1 MLSINKKNVYFILLT
16 IFVVGIA
23 FQIVIYKVALC
34 ALFLHWIFTTKFQ
47 TVIQSIS
54 SNSFF
59 LAFIIFYI
67 LYAVSFF
74 WSENQSFAIADLVL
88 KIPILILP
96 LIMLSNK
103 PLSIK
108 EINKLL
114 MVFALSVISLNCYC
128 FFDAFFN
135 YLNTRNINEFFY
147 GSLTVNMHTAYQAT
161 FTSFSIFILVYIYL
175 NKEYSHNWIF
185 LFLIV
190 MQFFFLFLLSSRMQM
205 LCMSV
210 VTPIFL
216 IFHYY
221 LKKKIYLG
229 FSYTILAFMVSYFLV
244 STPSVLNTRYK
255 QTVSHISSIGNDSQN
270 SDPRKFIWKKAI
282 DVIKYNWLFGVGV
295 GDAKDILVSSY
306 SKEFSKPITDHTVDS
321 TINFLKA
328 NNKHLNTQAKKL
340 TLDHIKLKKE
350 SENILI
356 QQINKY
362 RYFAKK
368 KYNFHNQ
375 YLQTFATVGFFGLI
389 ILIYLLSHL
398 VVISIIKQDYIVLA
412 FLFLIVMSFFTESML
427 ERQAGVVFFTFFYL
441 LLAMRFSLN
450 KPA

>member
-1 MLSINKKNVYFILLT
+1 M
-16 IFVVGIA
+16 IFVIGIG

-34 ALFLHWIFTTKFQ
+34 ALFLNWIFTTKFKK
-47 TVIQSIS
+47 VIQSIS

-67 LYAVSFF
+67 LYALSFF

-96 LIMLSNK
+96 LIMLSHE

-114 MVFALSVISLNCYC
+114 LAFSLSVIVLNCYC
-128 FFDAFFN
+128 FFDALFN

-185 LFLIV
+185 SFLIAL
-190 MQFFFLFLLSSRMQM
+190 QFLFLFLLSSRMQM
-205 LCMSV
+205 LCLSV

-221 LKKKIYLG
+221 LKQKIYLG
-229 FSYTILAFMVSYFLV
+229 FSYTILAFVVSYFLV
-244 STPSVLNTRYK
+244 STPSVLNNRYK

-282 DVIKYNWLFGVGV
+282 DIIKYNWLFGVGV
-295 GDAKDILVSSY
+295 GDAKDVLVSSY
-306 SKEFSKPITDHTVDS
+306 SKESSKPITDHAVDS
-321 TINFLKA
+321 TINILKA
-328 NNKHLNTQAKKL
+328 NSKNLNTQVKKL
-340 TLDHIKLKKE
+340 TSDHTKLKKE

-362 RYFAKK
+362 QYFAKK

-375 YLQTFATVGFFGLI
+375 YLQTFATVGCFGLI

-398 VVISIIKQDYIVLA
+398 FIVSIIKKDFIVSA
-412 FLFLIVMSFFTESML
+412 FLFLIAMSFLTESML

-441 LLAMRFSLN
+441 LLVMRFSLN

>member
-1 MLSINKKNVYFILLT
+1 M
-16 IFVVGIA
+16 IFVIGIG

-34 ALFLHWIFTTKFQ
+34 ALFLNWIFTTKFKK
-47 TVIQSIS
+47 VIQSIS

-67 LYAVSFF
+67 LYALSFF

-96 LIMLSNK
+96 LIMLSHE

-114 MVFALSVISLNCYC
+114 LAFSLSVIVLNCYC
-128 FFDAFFN
+128 FFDALFN
-135 YLNTRNINEFFY
+135 YLNTRSINEFFY

-190 MQFFFLFLLSSRMQM
+190 LQFLFLFLLSSRMQM
-205 LCMSV
+205 LCLSV

-221 LKKKIYLG
+221 LKQKIYLG
-229 FSYTILAFMVSYFLV
+229 FSYTILAFVVSYFLV
-244 STPSVLNTRYK
+244 STPSVLNNRYK

-282 DVIKYNWLFGVGV
+282 DIIKYNWLFGVGV
-295 GDAKDILVSSY
+295 GDAKDVLVSSY
-306 SKEFSKPITDHTVDS
+306 SKEFSKPITDHKVDS
-321 TINFLKA
+321 IINILKA
-328 NNKHLNTQAKKL
+328 NSKNLNTQVKKL
-340 TLDHIKLKKE
+340 TSDHTKLKKE

-362 RYFAKK
+362 KYFAKK
-368 KYNFHNQ
+368 QYNFHNQ

-398 VVISIIKQDYIVLA
+398 FIVSIIKQDYIVAA
-412 FLFLIVMSFFTESML
+412 FLFLIALSFLTESML

-441 LLAMRFSLN
+441 LLVMRFSLN
-450 KPA
+450 KLA

>member
-1 MLSINKKNVYFILLT
+1 M
-16 IFVVGIA
+16 IFVIGIG

-34 ALFLHWIFTTKFQ
+34 ALFLNWIFTTKFKK
-47 TVIQSIS
+47 VIQSIS

-67 LYAVSFF
+67 LYALSFF

-96 LIMLSNK
+96 LIMLSHE

-114 MVFALSVISLNCYC
+114 LAFSLSVIVLNCYC
-128 FFDAFFN
+128 FFDALFN
-135 YLNTRNINEFFY
+135 YLNTRSINEFFY

-190 MQFFFLFLLSSRMQM
+190 LQFLFLFLLSSRMQM
-205 LCMSV
+205 LCLSV

-221 LKKKIYLG
+221 LKQKIYLG
-229 FSYTILAFMVSYFLV
+229 FSYTILAFVVSYFLV
-244 STPSVLNTRYK
+244 STPSVLNNRYE

-282 DVIKYNWLFGVGV
+282 DIIKYNWLFGVGV
-295 GDAKDILVSSY
+295 GDAKDVLVSSY
-306 SKEFSKPITDHTVDS
+306 SKEFSKPITDHKVDS
-321 TINFLKA
+321 IINILKA
-328 NNKHLNTQAKKL
+328 NSKNLNTQVKKL
-340 TLDHIKLKKE
+340 TSDHTKLKKE

-362 RYFAKK
+362 KYFAKK
-368 KYNFHNQ
+368 QYNFHNQ

-398 VVISIIKQDYIVLA
+398 FIVSIIKQDYIVAA
-412 FLFLIVMSFFTESML
+412 FLFLIALSFLTESML

-441 LLAMRFSLN
+441 LLVMRFSLN
-450 KPA
+450 KLA

>member
-1 MLSINKKNVYFILLT
+1 M
-16 IFVVGIA
+16 IFVIGIG
-23 FQIVIYKVALC
+23 FQIVIYKVALY
-34 ALFLHWIFTTKFQ
+34 ALFLNWIFTTKFKK
-47 TVIQSIS
+47 VIQSIS

-67 LYAVSFF
+67 LYALSFF

-96 LIMLSNK
+96 LIMLSHE

-114 MVFALSVISLNCYC
+114 LAFSLSVIVLNCYC
-128 FFDAFFN
+128 FFDALFN

-147 GSLTVNMHTAYQAT
+147 SSLTVNMHTAYQAT

-185 LFLIV
+185 SFLIAL
-190 MQFFFLFLLSSRMQM
+190 QFLFLFLLSSRMQM
-205 LCMSV
+205 LCLSV

-221 LKKKIYLG
+221 LKQKIYLG
-229 FSYTILAFMVSYFLV
+229 FSYTILAFVVSYFLV
-244 STPSVLNTRYK
+244 STPSVLNNRYK

-295 GDAKDILVSSY
+295 GDAKDVLVSSY
-306 SKEFSKPITDHTVDS
+306 SKESSKPITDHAVDS
-321 TINFLKA
+321 TINILKA
-328 NNKHLNTQAKKL
+328 NSKYLNTQVKKL
-340 TLDHIKLKKE
+340 TSDHTKLKKE

-362 RYFAKK
+362 KYFAKK
-368 KYNFHNQ
+368 QYNFHNQ

-398 VVISIIKQDYIVLA
+398 FIVSIIKKDFIVSA
-412 FLFLIVMSFFTESML
+412 FLFLIAMSFLTESML

-441 LLAMRFSLN
+441 LLVMRFSLN

>member
-1 MLSINKKNVYFILLT
+1 
-16 IFVVGIA
+16 
-23 FQIVIYKVALC
+23 
-34 ALFLHWIFTTKFQ
+34 
-47 TVIQSIS
+47 
-54 SNSFF
+54 
-59 LAFIIFYI
+59 
-67 LYAVSFF
+67 
-74 WSENQSFAIADLVL
+74 
-88 KIPILILP
+88 
-96 LIMLSNK
+96 
-103 PLSIK
+103 
-108 EINKLL
+108 
-114 MVFALSVISLNCYC
+114 
-128 FFDAFFN
+128 
-135 YLNTRNINEFFY
+135 
-147 GSLTVNMHTAYQAT
+147 
-161 FTSFSIFILVYIYL
+161 
-175 NKEYSHNWIF
+175 
-185 LFLIV
+185 
-190 MQFFFLFLLSSRMQM
+190 
-205 LCMSV
+205 
-210 VTPIFL
+210 
-216 IFHYY
+216 
-221 LKKKIYLG
+221 
-229 FSYTILAFMVSYFLV
+229 
-244 STPSVLNTRYK
+244 
-255 QTVSHISSIGNDSQN
+255 
-270 SDPRKFIWKKAI
+270 
-282 DVIKYNWLFGVGV
+282 LFGVGV

-321 TINFLKA
+321 TINVLKA

>member
-1 MLSINKKNVYFILLT
+1 M
-16 IFVVGIA
+16 IFVIGIG

-34 ALFLHWIFTTKFQ
+34 ALFLNWIFTTKFKK
-47 TVIQSIS
+47 VIQSIS

-67 LYAVSFF
+67 LYALSFF

-96 LIMLSNK
+96 LIMLSHE

-114 MVFALSVISLNCYC
+114 LAFSLSVIVLNCYC
-128 FFDAFFN
+128 FFDALFN
-135 YLNTRNINEFFY
+135 YLNTRSINEFFY

-185 LFLIV
+185 SFLIAL
-190 MQFFFLFLLSSRMQM
+190 QFLFLFLLSSRMQM
-205 LCMSV
+205 LCLSV

-221 LKKKIYLG
+221 LKQKIYLG
-229 FSYTILAFMVSYFLV
+229 FLYTILAFVVSYFLV
-244 STPSVLNTRYK
+244 STPSVLNNRYK

-295 GDAKDILVSSY
+295 GDAKDVLVSSY
-306 SKEFSKPITDHTVDS
+306 SKESSKPITDHAVDS
-321 TINFLKA
+321 TINILKA
-328 NNKHLNTQAKKL
+328 NSKYLNTQVKKL
-340 TLDHIKLKKE
+340 TSDHTKLKKE

-362 RYFAKK
+362 KYFAKK
-368 KYNFHNQ
+368 QYNFHNQ
-375 YLQTFATVGFFGLI
+375 YLQTFATVGCFGLI

-398 VVISIIKQDYIVLA
+398 FIVSIIKKDFIVSA
-412 FLFLIVMSFFTESML
+412 FLFLIAMSFLTESML
-427 ERQAGVVFFTFFYL
+427 ERQAGVIFFTFFYL
-441 LLAMRFSLN
+441 LLVMRFSLN

>member
-1 MLSINKKNVYFILLT
+1 M
-16 IFVVGIA
+16 IFVIGIG

-34 ALFLHWIFTTKFQ
+34 ALFLNWIFTTKFKK
-47 TVIQSIS
+47 VIQSIS
-54 SNSFF
+54 RNSFF

-67 LYAVSFF
+67 LYALSFF
-74 WSENQSFAIADLVL
+74 WSQNQSFAIADLVL

-96 LIMLSNK
+96 LIMLSNE

-114 MVFALSVISLNCYC
+114 LAFSLSVIFLNCFC
-128 FFDAFFN
+128 FFDALFN
-135 YLNTRNINEFFY
+135 YLNTGNINEFFY

-185 LFLIV
+185 SFLIAL
-190 MQFFFLFLLSSRMQM
+190 QFLFLFLLSSRMQM
-205 LCMSV
+205 LCLSV

-221 LKKKIYLG
+221 LKQKIYLG
-229 FSYTILAFMVSYFLV
+229 FSYTILAFVVSYFLV
-244 STPSVLNTRYK
+244 STPSVLNNRYK

-295 GDAKDILVSSY
+295 GDAKDVLVSSY
-306 SKEFSKPITDHTVDS
+306 SKESSKPITDHTVHS
-321 TINFLKA
+321 TINILKA
-328 NNKHLNTQAKKL
+328 NSKNLNTQVKKL
-340 TLDHIKLKKE
+340 TSDHTILKKE

-362 RYFAKK
+362 RFFAKK

-375 YLQTFATVGFFGLI
+375 YLQTFATVGCFGLI

-398 VVISIIKQDYIVLA
+398 FIVSIIKKDFIVSA
-412 FLFLIVMSFFTESML
+412 FLFLIAMSFLTESML
-427 ERQAGVVFFTFFYL
+427 ERQAGVIFFTFFYL
-441 LLAMRFSLN
+441 LLVMRFNLN

>member
-1 MLSINKKNVYFILLT
+1 
-16 IFVVGIA
+16 
-23 FQIVIYKVALC
+23 
-34 ALFLHWIFTTKFQ
+34 
-47 TVIQSIS
+47 VIQSIS

-175 NKEYSHNWIF
+175 IKEYSHNWIF

-321 TINFLKA
+321 TINVLKA
-328 NNKHLNTQAKKL
+328 NNK
-340 TLDHIKLKKE
+340 HIKLKKE

>member
-1 MLSINKKNVYFILLT
+1 M
-16 IFVVGIA
+16 IFVIGIG

-34 ALFLHWIFTTKFQ
+34 ALFLNWIFTTKFKK
-47 TVIQSIS
+47 VIQSIS

-67 LYAVSFF
+67 LYALSFF

-96 LIMLSNK
+96 LIMLSHE

-114 MVFALSVISLNCYC
+114 LAFSLSVIVLNCYC
-128 FFDAFFN
+128 FFDALFN
-135 YLNTRNINEFFY
+135 YLNTRSINEFFY

-185 LFLIV
+185 SFLIAL
-190 MQFFFLFLLSSRMQM
+190 QFLFLFLLSSRMQM
-205 LCMSV
+205 LCLSV

-221 LKKKIYLG
+221 LKQKIYLG
-229 FSYTILAFMVSYFLV
+229 FLYTILAFVVSYFLV
-244 STPSVLNTRYK
+244 STPSVLNNRYK

-295 GDAKDILVSSY
+295 GDAKDVLVSSY
-306 SKEFSKPITDHTVDS
+306 SKESSKPITDHAVDS
-321 TINFLKA
+321 TVNILKA
-328 NNKHLNTQAKKL
+328 NNKYLNTQVKKL
-340 TLDHIKLKKE
+340 TSDHTKLKKE

-362 RYFAKK
+362 RFFAKK

-375 YLQTFATVGFFGLI
+375 YLQTFATVGCFGLI

-398 VVISIIKQDYIVLA
+398 FIVSIIKKDFIVSA
-412 FLFLIVMSFFTESML
+412 FLFLIAMSFLTESML
-427 ERQAGVVFFTFFYL
+427 ERQAGVIFFTFFYL
-441 LLAMRFSLN
+441 LLVMRFSLN

>member
-1 MLSINKKNVYFILLT
+1 M
-16 IFVVGIA
+16 IFVIGIG

-34 ALFLHWIFTTKFQ
+34 ALFLNWIFTTKFKK
-47 TVIQSIS
+47 VIQSIS
-54 SNSFF
+54 RDSFF

-67 LYAVSFF
+67 LYALSFF
-74 WSENQSFAIADLVL
+74 WSQNQSFAIADLVL

-96 LIMLSNK
+96 LIMLSNE

-114 MVFALSVISLNCYC
+114 LAFSLSVIFLNCYC
-128 FFDAFFN
+128 FFDALFN
-135 YLNTRNINEFFY
+135 YLNTRSINEFFY

-190 MQFFFLFLLSSRMQM
+190 LQFLFLFLLSSRMQM
-205 LCMSV
+205 LCLSV

-221 LKKKIYLG
+221 LKQKIYLG
-229 FSYTILAFMVSYFLV
+229 FSYTILAFVVSYFLV
-244 STPSVLNTRYK
+244 STPSVLNNRYK

-282 DVIKYNWLFGVGV
+282 DIIKYNWLFGVGV
-295 GDAKDILVSSY
+295 GDAKDVLVSSY
-306 SKEFSKPITDHTVDS
+306 SKEFSKPITDHRVDS
-321 TINFLKA
+321 TINILKA
-328 NNKHLNTQAKKL
+328 NNKYLNTQVKKL
-340 TLDHIKLKKE
+340 TSDHTKLKKE

-362 RYFAKK
+362 KYFAKK
-368 KYNFHNQ
+368 QYNFHNQ

-398 VVISIIKQDYIVLA
+398 FIVSIIKQDYIVAA
-412 FLFLIVMSFFTESML
+412 FLFLIALSFLTESML

-441 LLAMRFSLN
+441 LLVMRFSLN
-450 KPA
+450 KLA

>member
-1 MLSINKKNVYFILLT
+1 M
-16 IFVVGIA
+16 IFVIGIG

-34 ALFLHWIFTTKFQ
+34 ALFLNWIFTTKFKK
-47 TVIQSIS
+47 VIQSIS

-67 LYAVSFF
+67 LYALSFF

-96 LIMLSNK
+96 LIMLSNE

-114 MVFALSVISLNCYC
+114 LAFSLSVIFLNCFC
-128 FFDAFFN
+128 FFDALFN
-135 YLNTRNINEFFY
+135 YLNTGNINEFFY
-147 GSLTVNMHTAYQAT
+147 GSLTINMHTAYQAT

-185 LFLIV
+185 SCLIALQFL
-190 MQFFFLFLLSSRMQM
+190 FLFLLSSRMQI
-205 LCMSV
+205 LCLSV

-221 LKKKIYLG
+221 LKQKIYLG
-229 FSYTILAFMVSYFLV
+229 FSYTILAFVVSYFLV
-244 STPSVLNTRYK
+244 STPSVLNNRYK

-270 SDPRKFIWKKAI
+270 SDSRKFIWKKAI
-282 DVIKYNWLFGVGV
+282 DIIKYNWLFGVGV
-295 GDAKDILVSSY
+295 GDAKDVLVSSY
-306 SKEFSKPITDHTVDS
+306 SKESSKPITDHTVDS
-321 TINFLKA
+321 TINILKA
-328 NNKHLNTQAKKL
+328 NSKNLNTQVKKL
-340 TLDHIKLKKE
+340 TSDHTKLKKE

-362 RYFAKK
+362 RFFAKK

-375 YLQTFATVGFFGLI
+375 YLQTFATVGCFGLI

-398 VVISIIKQDYIVLA
+398 FIVSIIKKDFIVSA
-412 FLFLIVMSFFTESML
+412 FLFLIAMSFLTESML
-427 ERQAGVVFFTFFYL
+427 ERQAGVIFFTFFYL
-441 LLAMRFSLN
+441 LLVMRFSLN

>member
-1 MLSINKKNVYFILLT
+1 M
-16 IFVVGIA
+16 IFVIGIG

-34 ALFLHWIFTTKFQ
+34 ALFLNWIFTTKFKK
-47 TVIQSIS
+47 VIQSIS

-67 LYAVSFF
+67 LYALSFF

-96 LIMLSNK
+96 LIMLSHE

-114 MVFALSVISLNCYC
+114 LAFSLSVIVLNCYC
-128 FFDAFFN
+128 FFDALFN

-185 LFLIV
+185 SFLIAL
-190 MQFFFLFLLSSRMQM
+190 QFLFLFLLSSRMQM
-205 LCMSV
+205 LCLSV

-221 LKKKIYLG
+221 LKQKIYLG
-229 FSYTILAFMVSYFLV
+229 FSYTILAFVVSYFLV
-244 STPSVLNTRYK
+244 STPSVLNNRYK

-295 GDAKDILVSSY
+295 GDAKDVLVSSY
-306 SKEFSKPITDHTVDS
+306 SKESSKPITDHAVDS
-321 TINFLKA
+321 TINILKA
-328 NNKHLNTQAKKL
+328 NSKYLNTQVKKL
-340 TLDHIKLKKE
+340 TSDHTKLKKE

-362 RYFAKK
+362 RFFAKK

-398 VVISIIKQDYIVLA
+398 FIVSIIKKDFIVSA
-412 FLFLIVMSFFTESML
+412 FLFLIAMSFLTESML

-441 LLAMRFSLN
+441 LLVMRFSLN

>member
-1 MLSINKKNVYFILLT
+1 VLSINKKNVYFILLT
-16 IFVVGIA
+16 IFVIGIA

-54 SNSFF
+54 SNRFF

-175 NKEYSHNWIF
+175 
-185 LFLIV
+185 
-190 MQFFFLFLLSSRMQM
+190 
-205 LCMSV
+205 
-210 VTPIFL
+210 
-216 IFHYY
+216 
-221 LKKKIYLG
+221 KKNIHIIG
-229 FSYTILAFMVSYFLV
+229 FSYF
-244 STPSVLNTRYK
+244 
-255 QTVSHISSIGNDSQN
+255 
-270 SDPRKFIWKKAI
+270 
-282 DVIKYNWLFGVGV
+282 
-295 GDAKDILVSSY
+295 
-306 SKEFSKPITDHTVDS
+306 
-321 TINFLKA
+321 
-328 NNKHLNTQAKKL
+328 
-340 TLDHIKLKKE
+340 
-350 SENILI
+350 
-356 QQINKY
+356 
-362 RYFAKK
+362 
-368 KYNFHNQ
+368 
-375 YLQTFATVGFFGLI
+375 
-389 ILIYLLSHL
+389 
-398 VVISIIKQDYIVLA
+398 
-412 FLFLIVMSFFTESML
+412 
-427 ERQAGVVFFTFFYL
+427 
-441 LLAMRFSLN
+441 
-450 KPA
+450 

>member
-1 MLSINKKNVYFILLT
+1 M
-16 IFVVGIA
+16 IFVIGIG

-34 ALFLHWIFTTKFQ
+34 ALFLNWIFTTKFKK
-47 TVIQSIS
+47 VIQSIS

-67 LYAVSFF
+67 LYALSFF

-96 LIMLSNK
+96 LIMLSHE

-114 MVFALSVISLNCYC
+114 LAFSLSVIVLNCYC
-128 FFDAFFN
+128 FFDALFN

-185 LFLIV
+185 SFLIAL
-190 MQFFFLFLLSSRMQM
+190 QFLFLFLLSSRMQM
-205 LCMSV
+205 LCLSV

-221 LKKKIYLG
+221 LKQKIYLG
-229 FSYTILAFMVSYFLV
+229 FSYTILAFVVSYFLV
-244 STPSVLNTRYK
+244 STPSVLNNRYK

-295 GDAKDILVSSY
+295 GDAKDVLVSSY
-306 SKEFSKPITDHTVDS
+306 SKESSKPITDHAVDS
-321 TINFLKA
+321 TINILKA
-328 NNKHLNTQAKKL
+328 NKKYLNTQVKKL
-340 TLDHIKLKKE
+340 TSDHTKLKKE

-362 RYFAKK
+362 RFFAKK
-368 KYNFHNQ
+368 QYNFHNQ

-398 VVISIIKQDYIVLA
+398 FIVSIIKKDFIVSA
-412 FLFLIVMSFFTESML
+412 FLFLIAMSFLTESIL

-441 LLAMRFSLN
+441 LLVMRFSLN

>member
-1 MLSINKKNVYFILLT
+1 M
-16 IFVVGIA
+16 IFVIGIG

-34 ALFLHWIFTTKFQ
+34 ALFLNWIFTTKFKK
-47 TVIQSIS
+47 VIQSIS

-67 LYAVSFF
+67 LYALSFF

-96 LIMLSNK
+96 LIMLSHE

-114 MVFALSVISLNCYC
+114 LAFSLSVIFLNCFC
-128 FFDAFFN
+128 FFDALFN
-135 YLNTRNINEFFY
+135 YLNTGNINEFFY
-147 GSLTVNMHTAYQAT
+147 GSLTINMHTAYQAT

-185 LFLIV
+185 SFLIAL
-190 MQFFFLFLLSSRMQM
+190 QFLFLFLLSSRMQM
-205 LCMSV
+205 LCLSV

-221 LKKKIYLG
+221 LKQKIYLG
-229 FSYTILAFMVSYFLV
+229 FSYTILAFVVSYFLV
-244 STPSVLNTRYK
+244 STPSVLNNRYK

-295 GDAKDILVSSY
+295 GDAKDVLVSSY
-306 SKEFSKPITDHTVDS
+306 SKEFSKPITDHAVDS
-321 TINFLKA
+321 TVNILKA
-328 NNKHLNTQAKKL
+328 NNKYLNTQVKKL
-340 TLDHIKLKKE
+340 TSDHTKLKKE

-362 RYFAKK
+362 RFFAKK

-375 YLQTFATVGFFGLI
+375 YLQTFATVGCFGLI

-398 VVISIIKQDYIVLA
+398 FIVSIIKKDFIVSV
-412 FLFLIVMSFFTESML
+412 FLFLIAMSFLTESML
-427 ERQAGVVFFTFFYL
+427 ERQAGVIFFTFFYL
-441 LLAMRFSLN
+441 LLVMRFSLN

>member
-1 MLSINKKNVYFILLT
+1 M
-16 IFVVGIA
+16 IFVIGIG

-34 ALFLHWIFTTKFQ
+34 ALFLNWIFTTKFKK
-47 TVIQSIS
+47 VIQSIS

-67 LYAVSFF
+67 LYALSFF

-96 LIMLSNK
+96 LIMLSHE

-114 MVFALSVISLNCYC
+114 LAFSLSVIVLNCYC
-128 FFDAFFN
+128 FFDALFN
-135 YLNTRNINEFFY
+135 YLNTRSINEFFY

-175 NKEYSHNWIF
+175 NKEYSNNWIF

-190 MQFFFLFLLSSRMQM
+190 LQFLFLFLLSSRMQM
-205 LCMSV
+205 LCLSV

-221 LKKKIYLG
+221 LKQKIYLG
-229 FSYTILAFMVSYFLV
+229 FSYTILAFVVSYLLV
-244 STPSVLNTRYK
+244 STPSVLNNRYK

-282 DVIKYNWLFGVGV
+282 DIIKYNWLFGVGV
-295 GDAKDILVSSY
+295 GDAKDVLVSSY
-306 SKEFSKPITDHTVDS
+306 SKEFSKPITDHKVDS
-321 TINFLKA
+321 IINILKA
-328 NNKHLNTQAKKL
+328 NSKNLNTQVKKL
-340 TLDHIKLKKE
+340 TSDHTKLKKE

-362 RYFAKK
+362 KYFAKK
-368 KYNFHNQ
+368 QYNFHNQ

-398 VVISIIKQDYIVLA
+398 FIVSIIKQDYIVAA
-412 FLFLIVMSFFTESML
+412 FLFLIALSFLTESML

-441 LLAMRFSLN
+441 LLVMRFSLN
-450 KPA
+450 KLA

>member
-1 MLSINKKNVYFILLT
+1 M
-16 IFVVGIA
+16 IFVIGIG

-34 ALFLHWIFTTKFQ
+34 ALFLNWIFTTKFKK
-47 TVIQSIS
+47 VIQSIS

-67 LYAVSFF
+67 LYALSFF

-96 LIMLSNK
+96 LIMLSHE

-114 MVFALSVISLNCYC
+114 LAFSLSVIVLNCYC
-128 FFDAFFN
+128 FFDALFN

-185 LFLIV
+185 SFLIAL
-190 MQFFFLFLLSSRMQM
+190 QFLFLFLLSSRMQM
-205 LCMSV
+205 LCLSV

-221 LKKKIYLG
+221 LKQKIYLG
-229 FSYTILAFMVSYFLV
+229 FSYTILAFVVSYFLV
-244 STPSVLNTRYK
+244 STPSVLNNRYK

-295 GDAKDILVSSY
+295 GDAKDVLVSSY
-306 SKEFSKPITDHTVDS
+306 SKESSKPITDHAVDS
-321 TINFLKA
+321 TINILKA
-328 NNKHLNTQAKKL
+328 NSKYLNTQVKKL
-340 TLDHIKLKKE
+340 TSDHTKLKKE

-362 RYFAKK
+362 KYFAKK
-368 KYNFHNQ
+368 QYNFHNQ

-398 VVISIIKQDYIVLA
+398 FIVSIIKKDFIVSA
-412 FLFLIVMSFFTESML
+412 FLFLIAMSFLTESML

-441 LLAMRFSLN
+441 LLVMRFSLN

>member
-1 MLSINKKNVYFILLT
+1 M
-16 IFVVGIA
+16 IFVIGIG

-34 ALFLHWIFTTKFQ
+34 ALFLNWIFTTKFKK
-47 TVIQSIS
+47 VIQSIS

-67 LYAVSFF
+67 LYALSFF

-96 LIMLSNK
+96 LIMLSHE

-114 MVFALSVISLNCYC
+114 LAFSLSVIVLNCYC
-128 FFDAFFN
+128 FFDALFN
-135 YLNTRNINEFFY
+135 YLNSRNINEFFY

-185 LFLIV
+185 SFLIAL
-190 MQFFFLFLLSSRMQM
+190 QFLFLFLLSSRMQM
-205 LCMSV
+205 LCLSV

-221 LKKKIYLG
+221 LKQKIYLG
-229 FSYTILAFMVSYFLV
+229 FSYTILAFVVSYFLV
-244 STPSVLNTRYK
+244 STPSVLNNRYK

-295 GDAKDILVSSY
+295 GDAKDVLVYSY
-306 SKEFSKPITDHTVDS
+306 SKEFSKPITDHAVDS
-321 TINFLKA
+321 TVNILKA
-328 NNKHLNTQAKKL
+328 NNKYLNTQVKKL
-340 TLDHIKLKKE
+340 TSDHTKLKKE

-362 RYFAKK
+362 RFFAKK

-375 YLQTFATVGFFGLI
+375 YLQTFATVGCFGLI

-398 VVISIIKQDYIVLA
+398 FIVSIIKKDFIVSA
-412 FLFLIVMSFFTESML
+412 FLFLIAMSFLTESML
-427 ERQAGVVFFTFFYL
+427 ERQAGVIFFTFFYL
-441 LLAMRFSLN
+441 LLVMRFSLN

>member
-1 MLSINKKNVYFILLT
+1 M
-16 IFVVGIA
+16 IFVIGIG

-34 ALFLHWIFTTKFQ
+34 ALFLNWIFTTKFKK
-47 TVIQSIS
+47 VIQSIS
-54 SNSFF
+54 RNSFF

-67 LYAVSFF
+67 LYALSFF
-74 WSENQSFAIADLVL
+74 WSQNQSFAIADLVL

-96 LIMLSNK
+96 LIMLSNE

-114 MVFALSVISLNCYC
+114 LAFSLSVIFLNCFC
-128 FFDAFFN
+128 FFDALFN
-135 YLNTRNINEFFY
+135 YLNTGNINEFFY
-147 GSLTVNMHTAYQAT
+147 GSLTINMHTAYQAT

-185 LFLIV
+185 SCLIALQFL
-190 MQFFFLFLLSSRMQM
+190 FLFLLSSRMQI
-205 LCMSV
+205 LCLSV

-221 LKKKIYLG
+221 LKQKIYLG
-229 FSYTILAFMVSYFLV
+229 FSYTILAFVVSYFLV
-244 STPSVLNTRYK
+244 STPSVLNNRYK

-270 SDPRKFIWKKAI
+270 SDSRKFIWKKAI
-282 DVIKYNWLFGVGV
+282 DIIKYNWLFGVGV
-295 GDAKDILVSSY
+295 GDAKDVLVSSY
-306 SKEFSKPITDHTVDS
+306 SKESSKPITDHAVDS
-321 TINFLKA
+321 TINILKA
-328 NNKHLNTQAKKL
+328 NSKNLNTQVKKL
-340 TLDHIKLKKE
+340 TSDHTKLKKE

-362 RYFAKK
+362 RFFAKK

-375 YLQTFATVGFFGLI
+375 YLQTFATVGCFGLI

-398 VVISIIKQDYIVLA
+398 FIVSIIKKDFIVSV
-412 FLFLIVMSFFTESML
+412 FLFLIAMSFLTESML
-427 ERQAGVVFFTFFYL
+427 ERQAGVIFFTFFYL
-441 LLAMRFSLN
+441 LLVMRFSLN

>member
-1 MLSINKKNVYFILLT
+1 M
-16 IFVVGIA
+16 IFVIGIG

-34 ALFLHWIFTTKFQ
+34 ALFLNWIFTTKFKK
-47 TVIQSIS
+47 VIQSIS

-67 LYAVSFF
+67 LYALSFF

-96 LIMLSNK
+96 LIMLSHE

-114 MVFALSVISLNCYC
+114 LAFSLSVIVLNCYC
-128 FFDAFFN
+128 FFDALFN
-135 YLNTRNINEFFY
+135 YLNTRSINEFFY

-190 MQFFFLFLLSSRMQM
+190 LQFLFLFLLSSRMQM
-205 LCMSV
+205 LCLSV

-221 LKKKIYLG
+221 LKQKIYLG
-229 FSYTILAFMVSYFLV
+229 FSYTILAFVVSYLLV
-244 STPSVLNTRYK
+244 STPSVLNNRYK

-282 DVIKYNWLFGVGV
+282 DIIKYNWLFGVGV
-295 GDAKDILVSSY
+295 GDAKDVLVSSY
-306 SKEFSKPITDHTVDS
+306 SKEFSKPITDHKVDS
-321 TINFLKA
+321 IINILKA
-328 NNKHLNTQAKKL
+328 NSKNLNTQVKKL
-340 TLDHIKLKKE
+340 TSDHTKLKKE

-362 RYFAKK
+362 KYFAKK
-368 KYNFHNQ
+368 QYNFHNQ

-398 VVISIIKQDYIVLA
+398 FIVSIIKQDYIVAA
-412 FLFLIVMSFFTESML
+412 FLFLIALSFLTESML

-441 LLAMRFSLN
+441 LLVMRFSLN
-450 KPA
+450 KLA

>member
-1 MLSINKKNVYFILLT
+1 M
-16 IFVVGIA
+16 IFVIGIG

-34 ALFLHWIFTTKFQ
+34 ALFLNWIFTTKFKK
-47 TVIQSIS
+47 VIQSIS

-67 LYAVSFF
+67 LYALSFF

-96 LIMLSNK
+96 LIMLSHE

-114 MVFALSVISLNCYC
+114 LAFSLSVIVLNCYC
-128 FFDAFFN
+128 FFDALFN
-135 YLNTRNINEFFY
+135 YLNTRSINEFFY

-190 MQFFFLFLLSSRMQM
+190 LQFLFLFLLSSRMQM
-205 LCMSV
+205 LCLSV

-221 LKKKIYLG
+221 LKQKIYLG
-229 FSYTILAFMVSYFLV
+229 FSYTILAFVVSYLLV
-244 STPSVLNTRYK
+244 STPSVLNNRYK

-282 DVIKYNWLFGVGV
+282 DIIKYNWLFGVGV
-295 GDAKDILVSSY
+295 GDAKDVLVSSY
-306 SKEFSKPITDHTVDS
+306 SKEFSKPITDHKVDS
-321 TINFLKA
+321 IINILKA
-328 NNKHLNTQAKKL
+328 NSKNLNTQVKKL
-340 TLDHIKLKKE
+340 TSDHTKLKKE

-362 RYFAKK
+362 KYFAKK
-368 KYNFHNQ
+368 QYNFHNQ

-398 VVISIIKQDYIVLA
+398 FIVSIIKQDYIVAA
-412 FLFLIVMSFFTESML
+412 FLFLIALSFLTESML

-441 LLAMRFSLN
+441 LLVMRFSIN
-450 KPA
+450 KLA

>member
-1 MLSINKKNVYFILLT
+1 M
-16 IFVVGIA
+16 IFVIGIG

-34 ALFLHWIFTTKFQ
+34 ALFLNWIFTTKFKK
-47 TVIQSIS
+47 VIQSIS

-67 LYAVSFF
+67 LYALSFF

-96 LIMLSNK
+96 LIMLSHE

-114 MVFALSVISLNCYC
+114 LAFSLSVIVLNCYC
-128 FFDAFFN
+128 FFDALFN

-185 LFLIV
+185 SFLIAL
-190 MQFFFLFLLSSRMQM
+190 QFLFLFLLSSRMQM
-205 LCMSV
+205 LCLSV

-221 LKKKIYLG
+221 LKQKIYLG
-229 FSYTILAFMVSYFLV
+229 FSYTILAFVVSYFLV
-244 STPSVLNTRYK
+244 STPSVLNNRYK

-295 GDAKDILVSSY
+295 GDAKDVLVSSY
-306 SKEFSKPITDHTVDS
+306 SKESSKPITDHAVDS
-321 TINFLKA
+321 TINILKA
-328 NNKHLNTQAKKL
+328 NSKYLNTQVKKL
-340 TLDHIKLKKE
+340 TSDHTKLKKE

-362 RYFAKK
+362 RFFAKK

-375 YLQTFATVGFFGLI
+375 YLQTFATVGCFGLI

-398 VVISIIKQDYIVLA
+398 FIVSIIKKDFIVSA
-412 FLFLIVMSFFTESML
+412 FLFLIAMSFLTESML

-441 LLAMRFSLN
+441 LLVMRFSLN

>member
-1 MLSINKKNVYFILLT
+1 M
-16 IFVVGIA
+16 IFVIGIG

-34 ALFLHWIFTTKFQ
+34 ALFLNWIFTTKFKK
-47 TVIQSIS
+47 VIQSIS

-67 LYAVSFF
+67 LYALSFF

-96 LIMLSNK
+96 LIMLSHE

-114 MVFALSVISLNCYC
+114 LAFSLSVIVLNCYC
-128 FFDAFFN
+128 FFDALFN
-135 YLNTRNINEFFY
+135 YLNTRSINEFFY

-190 MQFFFLFLLSSRMQM
+190 LQFLFLFLLSSRMQM
-205 LCMSV
+205 LCLSV

-221 LKKKIYLG
+221 LKQKIYLG
-229 FSYTILAFMVSYFLV
+229 FSYTILAFVMSYFLV
-244 STPSVLNTRYK
+244 STPSVLNNRYK

-282 DVIKYNWLFGVGV
+282 DIIKYNWLFGVGV
-295 GDAKDILVSSY
+295 GDAKDVLVSSY
-306 SKEFSKPITDHTVDS
+306 SKEFSKPITDHKVDS
-321 TINFLKA
+321 IINILKA
-328 NNKHLNTQAKKL
+328 NSKNLNTQVKKL
-340 TLDHIKLKKE
+340 TSDHTKLKKE

-362 RYFAKK
+362 KYFAKK
-368 KYNFHNQ
+368 QYNFHNQ

-398 VVISIIKQDYIVLA
+398 FIVSIIKQDYIVAA
-412 FLFLIVMSFFTESML
+412 FLFLIALSFLTESML

-441 LLAMRFSLN
+441 LLVMRFSLN
-450 KPA
+450 KLA

>member
-1 MLSINKKNVYFILLT
+1 MV
-16 IFVVGIA
+16 FVIGIG

-34 ALFLHWIFTTKFQ
+34 ALFLNWIFTTKFKK
-47 TVIQSIS
+47 VIQSIS

-67 LYAVSFF
+67 LYALSFF

-88 KIPILILP
+88 KIPIFFLP
-96 LIMLSNK
+96 LIMLSHE

-114 MVFALSVISLNCYC
+114 LAFSLSVIVLNCYC
-128 FFDAFFN
+128 FFDALFN

-185 LFLIV
+185 SFLIAL
-190 MQFFFLFLLSSRMQM
+190 QFLFLFLLSSRMQM
-205 LCMSV
+205 LCLSV

-221 LKKKIYLG
+221 LKQKIYLG
-229 FSYTILAFMVSYFLV
+229 FSYTILAFVVSYFLV
-244 STPSVLNTRYK
+244 STPSVLNNRYK

-295 GDAKDILVSSY
+295 GDAKDVLVSSY
-306 SKEFSKPITDHTVDS
+306 SKESSKPITDHAVDS
-321 TINFLKA
+321 TINILKA
-328 NNKHLNTQAKKL
+328 NSKYLNTQVKKL
-340 TLDHIKLKKE
+340 TSDHTKLKKE

-362 RYFAKK
+362 RFFAKK

-375 YLQTFATVGFFGLI
+375 YLQTFATVGCFGLI

-398 VVISIIKQDYIVLA
+398 FIVSIIKKDFIVSA
-412 FLFLIVMSFFTESML
+412 FLFLIAMSFLTESML

-441 LLAMRFSLN
+441 LLVMRFSLN

>member
-1 MLSINKKNVYFILLT
+1 M
-16 IFVVGIA
+16 IFVIGIG

-34 ALFLHWIFTTKFQ
+34 ALFLNWIFTTKFKK
-47 TVIQSIS
+47 VIQSIS

-67 LYAVSFF
+67 LYALSFF

-96 LIMLSNK
+96 LIMLSHE

-114 MVFALSVISLNCYC
+114 LAFSLSVIVLNCYC
-128 FFDAFFN
+128 FFDALFN
-135 YLNTRNINEFFY
+135 YLNTRSINEFFY

-175 NKEYSHNWIF
+175 NKEYSNNWIF

-190 MQFFFLFLLSSRMQM
+190 LQFLFLFLLSSRMQM
-205 LCMSV
+205 LCLSV

-221 LKKKIYLG
+221 LKQKIYLG
-229 FSYTILAFMVSYFLV
+229 FSYTILAFVVSYFLV
-244 STPSVLNTRYK
+244 STPSVLNNRYK

-282 DVIKYNWLFGVGV
+282 DIIKYNWLFGVGV
-295 GDAKDILVSSY
+295 GDAKDVLVSSY
-306 SKEFSKPITDHTVDS
+306 SKESSKPITDHTVDS
-321 TINFLKA
+321 TINILQA
-328 NNKHLNTQAKKL
+328 NSKNLNTQVKKL
-340 TLDHIKLKKE
+340 TSDHTKLKKE

-362 RYFAKK
+362 KYFAKK
-368 KYNFHNQ
+368 QYNFHNQ

-398 VVISIIKQDYIVLA
+398 FIVSIIKQDYIVA
-412 FLFLIVMSFFTESML
+412 VFLFLIAMSFLTESML

-441 LLAMRFSLN
+441 LLVMRFSLN

>member
-1 MLSINKKNVYFILLT
+1 M
-16 IFVVGIA
+16 IFVIGIG

-34 ALFLHWIFTTKFQ
+34 ALFLNWIFTTKFKK
-47 TVIQSIS
+47 VIQSIS

-67 LYAVSFF
+67 LYALSFF

-96 LIMLSNK
+96 LIMLSHE

-114 MVFALSVISLNCYC
+114 LAFSLSVIVLNCYC
-128 FFDAFFN
+128 FFDALFN
-135 YLNTRNINEFFY
+135 YLNTRSINEFFY
-147 GSLTVNMHTAYQAT
+147 GSLTINMHTAYQAT

-190 MQFFFLFLLSSRMQM
+190 LQFLFLFLLSSRMQM
-205 LCMSV
+205 LCLSV

-221 LKKKIYLG
+221 LKQKIYLG
-229 FSYTILAFMVSYFLV
+229 FLYTILAFVVSYFLV
-244 STPSVLNTRYK
+244 STPSVLNNRYK

-282 DVIKYNWLFGVGV
+282 DIIKYNWLFGVGV
-295 GDAKDILVSSY
+295 GDAKDVLVSSY
-306 SKEFSKPITDHTVDS
+306 SKEFSKPITDHKVDS
-321 TINFLKA
+321 IINILKA
-328 NNKHLNTQAKKL
+328 NSKNLNTQVKKL
-340 TLDHIKLKKE
+340 TSDHTKLKKE

-362 RYFAKK
+362 KYFAKK
-368 KYNFHNQ
+368 QYNFHNQ
-375 YLQTFATVGFFGLI
+375 YLQTFATVGCFGLI

-398 VVISIIKQDYIVLA
+398 FIVSIIKKDFIVSA
-412 FLFLIVMSFFTESML
+412 FLFLIAMSFLTESML

-441 LLAMRFSLN
+441 LLVMRFSLN
-450 KPA
+450 KLA

>member
-1 MLSINKKNVYFILLT
+1 M
-16 IFVVGIA
+16 IFVIGIG

-34 ALFLHWIFTTKFQ
+34 ALFLNWIFTTKFKK
-47 TVIQSIS
+47 VIQSIS

-67 LYAVSFF
+67 LYALSFF

-96 LIMLSNK
+96 LIMLSHE

-114 MVFALSVISLNCYC
+114 LAFSLSVIVLNCYC
-128 FFDAFFN
+128 FFDALFN

-185 LFLIV
+185 SFLIAL
-190 MQFFFLFLLSSRMQM
+190 QFLFLFLLSSRMQM
-205 LCMSV
+205 LCLSV

-221 LKKKIYLG
+221 LKQKIYLG
-229 FSYTILAFMVSYFLV
+229 FSYTILAFVVSYFLV
-244 STPSVLNTRYK
+244 STPSVLNNRYK

-295 GDAKDILVSSY
+295 GDAKDVLVSSY
-306 SKEFSKPITDHTVDS
+306 SKESSKPITDHAVDS
-321 TINFLKA
+321 TINILKA
-328 NNKHLNTQAKKL
+328 NSKYLNTQVKKL
-340 TLDHIKLKKE
+340 TSDHTKLKKE

-362 RYFAKK
+362 KYFAKK
-368 KYNFHNQ
+368 QYNFHNQ
-375 YLQTFATVGFFGLI
+375 YLQTFASSLPKKNI
-389 ILIYLLSHL
+389 
-398 VVISIIKQDYIVLA
+398 ISIINIYRHLQQLVVLD
-412 FLFLIVMSFFTESML
+412 
-427 ERQAGVVFFTFFYL
+427 
-441 LLAMRFSLN
+441 
-450 KPA
+450 

>member
-1 MLSINKKNVYFILLT
+1 M
-16 IFVVGIA
+16 IFVIGIG

-34 ALFLHWIFTTKFQ
+34 ALFLNWIFTTKFKK
-47 TVIQSIS
+47 VIQSIS

-67 LYAVSFF
+67 LYALSFF

-96 LIMLSNK
+96 LIMLSHE

-114 MVFALSVISLNCYC
+114 LAFSLSVIVLNCYC
-128 FFDAFFN
+128 FFDALFN
-135 YLNTRNINEFFY
+135 YLNTRSINEFFY
-147 GSLTVNMHTAYQAT
+147 GSLTINMHTAYQAT

-185 LFLIV
+185 SFLIAL
-190 MQFFFLFLLSSRMQM
+190 QFLFLFLLSSRMQM
-205 LCMSV
+205 LCLSV

-221 LKKKIYLG
+221 LKQKIYLG
-229 FSYTILAFMVSYFLV
+229 FLYTILAFVVSYFLV
-244 STPSVLNTRYK
+244 STPSVLNNRYK

-282 DVIKYNWLFGVGV
+282 DIIKYNWLFGVGV
-295 GDAKDILVSSY
+295 GDAKDVLVSSY
-306 SKEFSKPITDHTVDS
+306 SKEFSKPITDHKVDS
-321 TINFLKA
+321 IINILKA
-328 NNKHLNTQAKKL
+328 NSKNLNTQVKKL
-340 TLDHIKLKKE
+340 TSDHTKLKKE

-362 RYFAKK
+362 KYFAKK
-368 KYNFHNQ
+368 QYNFHNQ

-398 VVISIIKQDYIVLA
+398 FIVSIIKKDFIVSA
-412 FLFLIVMSFFTESML
+412 FLFLIAMSFLTESML

-441 LLAMRFSLN
+441 LLVMRFSLN
-450 KPA
+450 KLA

>member
-1 MLSINKKNVYFILLT
+1 M
-16 IFVVGIA
+16 IFVIGIG

-34 ALFLHWIFTTKFQ
+34 ALFLNWIFTTKFKK
-47 TVIQSIS
+47 VIQSIS

-67 LYAVSFF
+67 LYALSFF

-96 LIMLSNK
+96 LIMLSHE

-114 MVFALSVISLNCYC
+114 LAFSLSVIVLNCYC
-128 FFDAFFN
+128 FFDALFN
-135 YLNTRNINEFFY
+135 YLNNRNINEFFY

-185 LFLIV
+185 SFLIAL
-190 MQFFFLFLLSSRMQM
+190 QFLFLFLLSSRMQM
-205 LCMSV
+205 LCLSV

-221 LKKKIYLG
+221 LKQKIYLG
-229 FSYTILAFMVSYFLV
+229 FSYTILAFVVSYFLV
-244 STPSVLNTRYK
+244 STPSVLNNRYK

-295 GDAKDILVSSY
+295 GDAKDVLVSSY
-306 SKEFSKPITDHTVDS
+306 SKESSKPITDHAVDS
-321 TINFLKA
+321 TINILKA
-328 NNKHLNTQAKKL
+328 NSKYLNTQVKKL
-340 TLDHIKLKKE
+340 TSDHTKLKKE

-362 RYFAKK
+362 RFFAKK

-375 YLQTFATVGFFGLI
+375 YLQTFATVGCFGLI

-398 VVISIIKQDYIVLA
+398 FIVSIIKKDFIVSA
-412 FLFLIVMSFFTESML
+412 FLFLIAMSFLTESML

-441 LLAMRFSLN
+441 LLVMRFSLN

>member
-1 MLSINKKNVYFILLT
+1 M
-16 IFVVGIA
+16 IFVIGIG

-34 ALFLHWIFTTKFQ
+34 ALFLNWIFTTKFKK
-47 TVIQSIS
+47 VIQSIS

-67 LYAVSFF
+67 LYALSFF

-96 LIMLSNK
+96 LIMLSHE

-114 MVFALSVISLNCYC
+114 LAFSLSVIVLNCYC
-128 FFDAFFN
+128 FFDALFN

-185 LFLIV
+185 SFLIAL
-190 MQFFFLFLLSSRMQM
+190 QFLFLFLLSSRMQM
-205 LCMSV
+205 LCLSV

-221 LKKKIYLG
+221 LKQKIYLG
-229 FSYTILAFMVSYFLV
+229 FSYTILAFVVSYFLV
-244 STPSVLNTRYK
+244 STPSVLNNRYK

-295 GDAKDILVSSY
+295 GDAKDVLVSSY
-306 SKEFSKPITDHTVDS
+306 SKESSKPITDHAVDS
-321 TINFLKA
+321 TINILKA
-328 NNKHLNTQAKKL
+328 NSKHLNTQVKKL
-340 TLDHIKLKKE
+340 TSDHTKLKKE

-362 RYFAKK
+362 RFFAKK

-375 YLQTFATVGFFGLI
+375 YLQTFATVGCFGLI

-398 VVISIIKQDYIVLA
+398 FIVSIIKKDFIVSA
-412 FLFLIVMSFFTESML
+412 FLFLIAMSFLTESML

-441 LLAMRFSLN
+441 LLVMRFSLN